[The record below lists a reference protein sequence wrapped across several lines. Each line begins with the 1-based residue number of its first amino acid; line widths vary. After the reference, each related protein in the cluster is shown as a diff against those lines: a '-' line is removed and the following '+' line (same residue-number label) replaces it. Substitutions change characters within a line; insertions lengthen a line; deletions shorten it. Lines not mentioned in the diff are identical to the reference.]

1 MRGRPRRRCMAARD
15 LVGAHPGLA
24 GAPKG
29 KWLDFL
35 ADPPPGFS
43 LADAAYTTQAGR
55 RAFEHR
61 CAIAAR
67 DVDGLRDG
75 ASRGEEPCAPHHGHG
90 IEQRPGVVLMFPGGG
105 AHYPGA
111 GRELLGQPAF
121 QQAVD
126 ECLRAC
132 RPRRRPTCA
141 PSCSTAATADI
152 RGRGHPGPADLR
164 HAGLVHARI
173 RAGQIVGEL
182 GHRAR
187 GGHRPQRWATTW
199 RPAWRA

>member
-1 MRGRPRRRCMAARD
+1 MTLSARTPAS
-15 LVGAHPGLA
+15 LERL
-24 GAPKG
+24 KG
-29 KWLDFL
+29 KWHDFL

-43 LADAAYTTQAGR
+43 LADAAYTTQVGR
-55 RAFEHR
+55 RPFEHR

-67 DVDGLRDG
+67 DVAGLREALAAKSHARRITG
-75 ASRGEEPCAPHHGHG
+75 KASASA
-90 IEQRPGVVLMFPGGG
+90 PGVVLMFPGGG

-126 ECLRAC
+126 ECLRAMPAEAPHDLHAIMFDSGDADC
-132 RPRRRPTCA
+132 PGRR
-141 PSCSTAATADI
+141 
-152 RGRGHPGPADLR
+152 HPGPANLR

-173 RAGQIVGEL
+173 RAGQVVGEL
-182 GHRAR
+182 GRSSPRRSSATA
-187 GGHRPQRWATTW
+187 PATTS